1 MRSATGNAKTVL
13 MQSPS
18 ESRPRLPSSGLS
30 DRKLAST
37 AFWIMTRRVTM
48 VAAGVDA
55 AFLVLFLLLDS
66 PVLAWLNVAS
76 IAMYGT
82 AYWLLSRRLNLP
94 AVLLIWIEVLGHA
107 TIGSLLVGWNS
118 GFHYYLLMFIPA
130 IVVSGR
136 VREMVLTLALLLT
149 SYLGLH
155 AATQA
160 YGIMA
165 PLSSAGLNIV
175 HAFNV
180 TIVFAMASYTARF
193 YYNTVRRAERK
204 LLELATTDSL
214 TSLSNRRHLLA
225 LAEREVTRSR
235 LTGEP
240 IALILADIDHF
251 KQINDEYGH
260 DGGDRVITHAGAQL
274 ASLCRAQDIVA
285 RWGGEEFLILLPAT
299 TFDDGFAVAERIR
312 KTVANAAVEHQ
323 GRTIN
328 YTLSLGVA
336 SLKEDESF
344 NDAIIRADRAL
355 YRSKESGRDRVTAAS
370 AAAPATAG

>member
-1 MRSATGNAKTVL
+1 
-13 MQSPS
+13 MQSPT
-18 ESRPRLPSSGLS
+18 ESRPRQSTAGLS

-76 IAMYGT
+76 IALYGT
-82 AYWLLSRRLNLP
+82 AYWLLSRRMNLP

-107 TIGSLLVGWNS
+107 AIGSLLVGWNS

-160 YGIMA
+160 YGVLT
-165 PLSSAGLNIV
+165 PLSPAGLNIV

-180 TIVFAMASYTARF
+180 TVVFAMASYTARF

-214 TSLSNRRHLLA
+214 THLSNRRHLLA
-225 LAEREVTRSR
+225 LAEREVMRSR
-235 LTGEP
+235 TTGEP

-274 ASLCRAQDIVA
+274 ANLSRTQDTVA

-299 TFDDGFAVAERIR
+299 SFEDGFAVAERIR
-312 KTVANAAVEHQ
+312 KSVANAAVEHQ
-323 GRTIN
+323 GKTIS
-328 YTLSLGVA
+328 YTLSLGIA

-344 NDAIIRADRAL
+344 NDAIIRADHAL
-355 YRSKESGRDRVTAAS
+355 YQSKEGGRDRVTAAS
-370 AAAPATAG
+370 AAAPATAS